1 MVKTC
6 CLLLRAARCKISLQL
21 KTGIGAGLLGV
32 WRQRYSRRE
41 EGGRDM
47 MRRGREEDKGAG
59 QIHEE
64 RKENLQRHKKRKG
77 RKGGE
82 VRKKRYPKRE
92 SRI

>member
-1 MVKTC
+1 
-6 CLLLRAARCKISLQL
+6 
-21 KTGIGAGLLGV
+21 
-32 WRQRYSRRE
+32 
-41 EGGRDM
+41 M